1 MLFRE
6 LAEIARRI
14 ASTSSRSDKVRIAS
28 KLIRELEPEEAYKC
42 LLILTGRL
50 LPPSDPRS
58 LDVSW
63 STLWKVVRGL
73 SAVEEV
79 KGSDVGEAVEH
90 ALSRLR
96 KRQTTLESP
105 PLTVSEVYSTLESLA
120 SFGERARKE
129 ALLSSLFS
137 RLEPVE
143 SWLIANAIVGETRL
157 GLSEGLLIDAV
168 ASAYGLRREDVER
181 ASMVMGS
188 PYEIVR
194 AGGKLEFHPRTFRPL
209 RPMLAQ
215 SSESLEEAL
224 RELRRCALEF
234 KLDGMRV
241 QIHRSYGKVRLFSR
255 RMSDITSI
263 APEVADELREGLRAN
278 EAIVEGEIIAERE
291 GRPLAFQ
298 DMMRR
303 FRRKELDHKLIKE
316 VPLRLYLF
324 DALLID
330 GKSLLDSPYEERR
343 RELEVIAGDL
353 PLVPNLITDD
363 LREAEEFMRRAI
375 GSGHE
380 GVMVKDPRSPYVPG
394 VRGRYWLKVKA
405 RESLDL
411 VIVAAE
417 RGYGRRSR
425 WYSDYYLAARNESG
439 EFSVVGKTFKG
450 LTDEEF
456 EWMTRRLEEITIRKE
471 GKLIFVKPEVVV
483 EVAFNEVQRS
493 PKYESGYAL
502 RFARIIRIRD
512 DKSADE
518 ADTLDKVK
526 KIYLKSGK

>member
-1 MLFRE
+1 
-6 LAEIARRI
+6 
-14 ASTSSRSDKVRIAS
+14 
-28 KLIRELEPEEAYKC
+28 
-42 LLILTGRL
+42 
-50 LPPSDPRS
+50 
-58 LDVSW
+58 
-63 STLWKVVRGL
+63 
-73 SAVEEV
+73 
-79 KGSDVGEAVEH
+79 
-90 ALSRLR
+90 
-96 KRQTTLESP
+96 
-105 PLTVSEVYSTLESLA
+105 
-120 SFGERARKE
+120 
-129 ALLSSLFS
+129 
-137 RLEPVE
+137 
-143 SWLIANAIVGETRL
+143 
-157 GLSEGLLIDAV
+157 
-168 ASAYGLRREDVER
+168 
-181 ASMVMGS
+181 
-188 PYEIVR
+188 
-194 AGGKLEFHPRTFRPL
+194 
-209 RPMLAQ
+209 
-215 SSESLEEAL
+215 
-224 RELRRCALEF
+224 
-234 KLDGMRV
+234 
-241 QIHRSYGKVRLFSR
+241 
-255 RMSDITSI
+255 
-263 APEVADELREGLRAN
+263 
-278 EAIVEGEIIAERE
+278 
-291 GRPLAFQ
+291 
-298 DMMRR
+298 
-303 FRRKELDHKLIKE
+303 
-316 VPLRLYLF
+316 

-380 GVMVKDPRSPYVPG
+380 GVMVKDLRSPYVPG